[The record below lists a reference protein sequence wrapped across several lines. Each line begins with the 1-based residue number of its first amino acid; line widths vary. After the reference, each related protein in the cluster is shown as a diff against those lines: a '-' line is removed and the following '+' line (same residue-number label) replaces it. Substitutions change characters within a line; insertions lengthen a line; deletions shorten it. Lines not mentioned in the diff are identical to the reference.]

1 MKIGVGP
8 AIVVGAAAGLAALLI
23 PLAPESSPIPF
34 LIASGVIIGFG
45 VVVYNVTQLS
55 FRQAITPER
64 LLGRMN
70 SVMRFIVWGVMP
82 LGMLLGGLIASSFDL
97 KTAIW
102 VGAIGQAF
110 AFLPVLL
117 SPVRT
122 LREMPEPVDDPLAEA
137 EGDGGRVMPG
147 QMPAV
152 EDVS

>member
-1 MKIGVGP
+1 M
-8 AIVVGAAAGLAALLI
+8 LA
-23 PLAPESSPIPF
+23 ST
-34 LIASGVIIGFG
+34 V
-45 VVVYNVTQLS
+45 
-55 FRQAITPER
+55 
-64 LLGRMN
+64 
-70 SVMRFIVWGVMP
+70 
-82 LGMLLGGLIASSFDL
+82 DL

-102 VGAIGQAF
+102 VGAIGISL

-122 LREMPEPVDDPLAEA
+122 LREMPEQVADPLAEA

>member
-1 MKIGVGP
+1 
-8 AIVVGAAAGLAALLI
+8 
-23 PLAPESSPIPF
+23 
-34 LIASGVIIGFG
+34 
-45 VVVYNVTQLS
+45 
-55 FRQAITPER
+55 
-64 LLGRMN
+64 
-70 SVMRFIVWGVMP
+70 MRFIVWGVMP
-82 LGMLLGGLIASSFDL
+82 LGTLAGWRDRVGVDL
-97 KTAIW
+97 RTAIW
-102 VGAIGQAF
+102 VGAIGQSL